1 MCRALPEEQEAAVER
16 LERFELN
23 YSLLYVSTFHYSTV
37 SVLSFLSKIFQIL
50 LFFAR
55 RLDIL
60 LHTEFME
67 VEKEDDFRFDG
78 HERSKDRL
86 TWRAECGCKRST
98 RKPLIN

>member
-1 MCRALPEEQEAAVER
+1 MLFLRNRRQR
-16 LERFELN
+16 LNGWNVLN
-23 YSLLYVSTFHYSTV
+23 SITLLLYVSTFHYSTV
-37 SVLSFLSKIFQIL
+37 SVLSFLSRIFRIL

-67 VEKEDDFRFDG
+67 VEKEDDFRFDE

-86 TWRAECGCKRST
+86 TWRTECGCKSA